1 MLSKCFIYVH
11 GDVNSWTTVT
21 QESLE
26 HWSSLN
32 NDDITVVFNIKLKL
46 YVCVSVLLWL
56 CDFSNKI

>member
-11 GDVNSWTTVT
+11 GDVNSWTTAT